1 MSLDLK
7 PYKTLVFD
15 CDGVVLD
22 SNQLKTEAYYR
33 VAVGYGANHEQAQA
47 LVDYHVRLGGISRF
61 IKFRYFLDEIM
72 HRPVTDE
79 AMNVLL
85 ESFAEEIH
93 RGLLTCEMAP
103 GLIELRELTPDA
115 RWMLVSGGDQ
125 MELRALFAERG
136 IDELFD
142 AGIYGSPDNKDVI
155 LEREVANGNLAKPA
169 VFFGDSRYDHEAST
183 RAGLDFV
190 FVSYW
195 TELQDWQNYCRAH
208 NITMIERLSDVDAG

>member
-1 MSLDLK
+1 MSLDLQQ
-7 PYKTLVFD
+7 YKTLVFD

-33 VAVGYGANHEQAQA
+33 VAVGYGANHDQAQA

-72 HRPVTDE
+72 HQPVTEE
-79 AMNVLL
+79 AMEELL

-93 RGLLTCEMAP
+93 RELLTCEMAP
-103 GLIELRELTPDA
+103 GLLELRALSKDT

-125 MELRALFAERG
+125 TELRSLFAERG
-136 IDELFD
+136 IDKLFD
-142 AGIYGSPDNKDVI
+142 AGIFGSPDNKDVI
-155 LEREVANGNLAKPA
+155 LEREVANKNLAKPA
-169 VFFGDSRYDHEAST
+169 IFFGDSRYDHEASV

-190 FVSYW
+190 FVSHW
-195 TELQDWQNYCRAH
+195 TELQNWQAYCRNH
-208 NITMIERLSDVDAG
+208 RITVVERLSDVYAE

>member
-1 MSLDLK
+1 MPLDLK
-7 PYKTLVFD
+7 QYKTLVFD

-33 VAVGYGANHEQAQA
+33 VAVGFGANHEQARA

-72 HRPVTDE
+72 HQPVTE
-79 AMNVLL
+79 ESLAVLL

-93 RGLLTCEMAP
+93 RGLLSCEMAP
-103 GLIELRELTPDA
+103 GLMELREATKDA

-125 MELRALFAERG
+125 TELRSLFAERG

-142 AGIYGSPDNKDVI
+142 AGIFGSPDNKDII
-155 LEREVANGNLAKPA
+155 LDREVKNGNLAKPA
-169 VFFGDSRYDHEAST
+169 LFFGDSRYDHEAST
-183 RAGLDFV
+183 QAGLDFI

-195 TELQDWQNYCRAH
+195 TELQNWQSYCRD
-208 NITMIERLSDVDAG
+208 NQIIVIERLGDAYA